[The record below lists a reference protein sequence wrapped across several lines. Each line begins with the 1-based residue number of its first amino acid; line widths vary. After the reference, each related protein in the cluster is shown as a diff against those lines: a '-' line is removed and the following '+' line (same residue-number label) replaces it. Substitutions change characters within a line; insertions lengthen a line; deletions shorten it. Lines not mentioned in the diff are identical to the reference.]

1 MSRRFGAARAIAI
14 DITPLR
20 ESPAYRALWIGQI
33 ISLMGTQMRYVAVAY
48 QVFVITDSTVAVG
61 LIGLAEVIP
70 LVIFSI
76 LGGAIADR
84 RDRRQLIAWS
94 QVLSLLTASALAF
107 VSFGE
112 SPSLFWIYGL
122 TAVASAVNGID
133 RPARSAMVP
142 QLIPPGTLSAAMAL
156 RQVVFQI
163 TQIVGPAL
171 AGLLLAQV
179 EIGWVYAIDAITY
192 VAAMIALHWVPSTPI
207 TAGGDESS
215 MQSIK
220 EGLRFAVRTPVL
232 LSIFSIDLVAMI
244 FGMPRAVFPELATE
258 TFDVGPEGLGILYAA
273 ISAGALIGALTTGWV
288 KRVRR
293 QGRAV
298 LIAVTIWGLTIT
310 LAGLSLW
317 SFWLTLVF
325 LALAGAADVISA
337 VFRGTM
343 LQEVTPDELRGRISA
358 VQIMV
363 VTGGPR
369 VGDIE
374 AGLVAGAFGAPA
386 SVVIG
391 GVACLVGTGMIAKV
405 FPQLRNYE
413 TISQAEQQDQL
424 EIEAQGSD

>member
-1 MSRRFGAARAIAI
+1 M
-14 DITPLR
+14 T
-20 ESPAYRALWIGQI
+20 QI
-33 ISLMGTQMRYVAVAY
+33 I
-48 QVFVITDSTVAVG
+48 
-61 LIGLAEVIP
+61 
-70 LVIFSI
+70 
-76 LGGAIADR
+76 
-84 RDRRQLIAWS
+84 
-94 QVLSLLTASALAF
+94 
-107 VSFGE
+107 
-112 SPSLFWIYGL
+112 
-122 TAVASAVNGID
+122 
-133 RPARSAMVP
+133 
-142 QLIPPGTLSAAMAL
+142 
-156 RQVVFQI
+156 
-163 TQIVGPAL
+163 GPAL
-171 AGLLLAQV
+171 AGLMLARF
-179 EIGWVYAIDAITY
+179 EIGWVYAIDAVTY
-192 VAAMIALHWVPSTPI
+192 VAAMIALRWVPSTPI
-207 TAGGDESS
+207 TSSGAESPV
-215 MQSIK
+215 QSIK

-258 TFDVGPEGLGILYAA
+258 TFDVGPQGLGILYAA

-298 LIAVTIWGLTIT
+298 LLAVAVWGLTIT

-317 SFWLTLVF
+317 SFWLTLFF

-343 LQEVTPDELRGRISA
+343 LQERTPDELRGRMSA

-391 GVACLVGTGMIAKV
+391 GLACLAGTALIARV
-405 FPQLRNYE
+405 FPSLRNYE
-413 TISQAEQQDQL
+413 TISQAEQQSQL
-424 EIEAQGSD
+424 DAEDESS